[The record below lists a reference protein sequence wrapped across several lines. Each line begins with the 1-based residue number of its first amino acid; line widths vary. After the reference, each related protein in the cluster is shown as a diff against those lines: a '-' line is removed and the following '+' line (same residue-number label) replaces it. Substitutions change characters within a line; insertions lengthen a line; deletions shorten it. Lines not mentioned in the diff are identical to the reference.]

1 MKSLEQKTHFPV
13 TFDTLG
19 RLQFETS
26 LKANNNSVDLPL
38 STVTQDSNKENEVQT
53 EDFNLKKRCQISLHL
68 STIKK
73 VKLSENESHRKIT
86 NEIIGNNDDI
96 ESKLD

>member
-1 MKSLEQKTHFPV
+1 MKSLKQKTHFPV

-26 LKANNNSVDLPL
+26 LKADNNSVDVPL
-38 STVTQDSNKENEVQT
+38 STIAQDGNKETQVQT
-53 EDFNLKKRCQISLHL
+53 EGFNLEKRCQVSLHP

-73 VKLSENESHRKIT
+73 LNCQKIKATVKLQTKSSVTMMTRVY
-86 NEIIGNNDDI
+86 
-96 ESKLD
+96 